1 MKYLLREKIVPK
13 LAELRM
19 ASLILVMY
27 TAALRFEEA
36 AAIDLKNIETL
47 VSGNISI
54 TLRKGKMNQLA
65 KDQVIILPKADAGVE
80 RDLDVTRLLH
90 RYTTLKGLEV
100 QSNSA
105 GTSSGLKAWG
115 AARNSSSRASSRDTR
130 SRSFGSL
137 TCRSPTAPPGGPCWT
152 PSRPPASR

>member
-1 MKYLLREKIVPK
+1 MKLVKYLLREKIVPK
-13 LAELRM
+13 LTDLRM
-19 ASLILVMY
+19 ATLILVMY

-80 RDLDVTRLLH
+80 RDLDVTQLLH
-90 RYTTLKGLEV
+90 RYTTPIKNWEV
-100 QSNSA
+100 KSTLQVH
-105 GTSSGLKAWG
+105 
-115 AARNSSSRASSRDTR
+115 RA
-130 SRSFGSL
+130 
-137 TCRSPTAPPGGPCWT
+137 PGGPGGQREA
-152 PSRPPASR
+152 PLPGLQAGMQDAEAVEA